1 MSNKYIEIEEL
12 SNEFITEAKTDMIKM
27 EKVISNYTPM
37 VHKVARK
44 MDTSK
49 LAGFDYDDMI
59 SIGMDGICTAVNR
72 YNIDKG
78 KFNTYV
84 YSYIKGL
91 ILKEL
96 RRYTSVKHGDLNHK
110 QLSIEKL
117 NEHGYSFANMITDN
131 TDYEELV
138 LSPISNPKVGWKVV
152 RNSLTEDQ
160 FKIIEL
166 YYINGLKSGAIAKQI
181 GCSQQAILSRIKTI
195 QRQLNYKFTE
205 EELYGYFGLKMS

>member
-1 MSNKYIEIEEL
+1 MLNKYVEIEQL
-12 SNEFITEAKTDMIKM
+12 DNRFIIEAKTDMVKM
-27 EKVISNYTPM
+27 ENVVNNYIPM
-37 VHKVARK
+37 VHKIARK

-49 LAGFDYDDMI
+49 LAGFDYEDMI
-59 SIGMDGICTAVNR
+59 SIGMNAIFIAVNR
-72 YNIDKG
+72 YDDNKG
-78 KFNTYV
+78 NFNTYV
-84 YSYIKGL
+84 YTYIKGL
-91 ILKEL
+91 VLQEL
-96 RRYTSVKHGDLNHK
+96 RRYTSVKHGDLNHR

-117 NEHGYSFANMITDN
+117 NDYGYSLANMITDN

-205 EELYGYFGLKMS
+205 EELYGYFGLKIS